1 MSASEIKINVS
12 GGNANFG
19 IINQGDHGRLDSNQ
33 VVRFEAVDIEAFY
46 QSIANIAAYN
56 NIDFNDYQQLR
67 AQVTDLVKNPEQPSF
82 METVEGL
89 YEKYSWALK
98 PLEVLFSAVCVSS

>member
-1 MSASEIKINVS
+1 MTGSDMKINVS

-19 IINQGDHGRLDSNQ
+19 NINQGDHGQLESSQ
-33 VVRFEAVDIEAFY
+33 VISFEAVDVEAFY

-67 AQVTDLVKNPEQPSF
+67 AQVADLVKHPEQPGF
-82 METVEGL
+82 METVEEL
-89 YEKYSWALK
+89 YDKYSWALK
-98 PLEVLFSAVCVSS
+98 PLGALFSTVCVGS

>member
-1 MSASEIKINVS
+1 MTVSDMKINVS

-19 IINQGDHGRLDSNQ
+19 NINQGDHGQLESSQ
-33 VVRFEAVDIEAFY
+33 VIHFEAVDVEAFY

-67 AQVTDLVKNPEQPSF
+67 AQVAELVKHPEQPGF
-82 METVEGL
+82 VETVEGL
-89 YEKYSWALK
+89 YEKYSWAVK
-98 PLEVLFSAVCVSS
+98 PLAALFSAVCAGS

>member
-1 MSASEIKINVS
+1 MSDSQIKINVS

-19 IINQGDHGRLDSNQ
+19 NINQGDNGQLDSTQ
-33 VVRFEAVDIEAFY
+33 VVRFESVCVEAFY

-67 AQVTDLVKNPEQPSF
+67 AEVTDLVKHPEQPGF
-82 METVEGL
+82 IETVKNL
-89 YEKYSWALK
+89 YEKYNWAIK
-98 PLEVLFSAVCVSS
+98 PLAALFTSVCVGS